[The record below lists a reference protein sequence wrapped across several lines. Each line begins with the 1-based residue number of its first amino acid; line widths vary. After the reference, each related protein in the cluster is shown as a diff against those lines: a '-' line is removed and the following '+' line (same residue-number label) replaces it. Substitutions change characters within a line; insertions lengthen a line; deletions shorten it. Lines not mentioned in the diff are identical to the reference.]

1 MENNLK
7 LVEQFLAEANM
18 TALDFYSIT
27 LSPYRIA
34 FQGSFDRD
42 LGLKASLFGEGRL
55 GNTTG
60 FIGFNFQYNGAN
72 IEITLT

>member
-7 LVEQFLAEANM
+7 LIEQFLAEANM

-27 LSPYRIA
+27 ISPYRIA

>member
-18 TALDFYSIT
+18 SALDFYSIT
-27 LSPYRIA
+27 INPYRIA
-34 FQGSFDRD
+34 LQGSFDRD
-42 LGLKASLFGEGRL
+42 LGLKAGLFGEGRL

-60 FIGFNFQYNGAN
+60 FIEFSFQYKDAR

>member
-27 LSPYRIA
+27 ISPYRIA
-34 FQGSFDRD
+34 LQGSFDRD

-72 IEITLT
+72 IDITLT